1 MHSSSLIYHLYLDN
15 GEDFNCNNLLL
26 TFVSGAA
33 PDTQCITIDIIDD
46 LDFEE
51 NQSFSLS
58 ISSITASAPPTSE
71 LATVVIQD
79 NNGQLL
85 LF

>member
-15 GEDFNCNNLLL
+15 GEDFNSNNLLL

-51 NQSFSLS
+51 NQSFFSVNFKYYS
-58 ISSITASAPPTSE
+58 ICSPY
-71 LATVVIQD
+71 
-79 NNGQLL
+79 
-85 LF
+85 